1 MKLTGNTVFI
11 TGGGSGIG
19 RGIAEAFHDLGNK
32 VIISGRRKSLLD
44 EVTAANPGMGYLE
57 LDIENASS
65 ITSVSQTLTERYP
78 DLNVVFN
85 NAGIMQFD
93 DAAGAIDEN
102 LLTSTI
108 ATNLLGPIRLTSAL
122 IEHLKR
128 QKEAAI
134 LYNTSWLAFIPFA
147 ASAVYCSTKAALHS
161 YALSQRY
168 KLRETSVRVI
178 EIVPPWTQT
187 DLLNSTKEPRATL
200 LPECLDEIMRLLG
213 TDADEVVLERAKQ
226 LRNNAGPNEHA
237 HVMEFNN
244 WLLGAA

>member
-19 RGIAEAFHDLGNK
+19 RGIAEALHNTGNK

-44 EVTAANPGMGYLE
+44 EVTTANPGMGSLK

-65 ITSVSQTLTERYP
+65 IASASQTLIERYP

-108 ATNLLGPIRLTSAL
+108 TTNLLGPIRLTSAL
-122 IEHLKR
+122 IEHLKK
-128 QKEAAI
+128 QKEAAV
-134 LYNTSWLAFIPFA
+134 LYTTSWLAFTPFA
-147 ASAVYCSTKAALHS
+147 LTAVYCSTKAALHS

-168 KLRETSVRVI
+168 KLRGTSVRVI

-187 DLLNSTKEPRATL
+187 DMLNSTEEPRAIPL
-200 LPECLDEIMRLLG
+200 QECLDETMRLLG
-213 TDADEVVLERAKQ
+213 TDVDEVVLDRAKQ
-226 LRNNAGPNEHA
+226 LRNNVGPNEHPY
-237 HVMEFNN
+237 VIEFNN
-244 WLLGAA
+244 WLLGVE